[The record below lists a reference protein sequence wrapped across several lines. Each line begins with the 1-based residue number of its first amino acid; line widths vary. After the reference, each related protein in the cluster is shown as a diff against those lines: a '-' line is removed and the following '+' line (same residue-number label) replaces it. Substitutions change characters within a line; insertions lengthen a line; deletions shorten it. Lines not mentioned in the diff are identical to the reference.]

1 MTFHEHVEDLTKH
14 QIFHNGASYR
24 FPQYGLAIHGM
35 SVHGVCKLGC
45 GVGSSLDEERILH
58 RHPYPLL
65 GTYLH
70 GSGPSD
76 LMFCTNQLKPKVEY
90 KHEGSL
96 KLLLYQ
102 RCSVP
107 TYDELSHR
115 LATRMEDLD
124 QLLEKS

>member
-1 MTFHEHVEDLTKH
+1 MHHTDFRNTDW
-14 QIFHNGASYR
+14 QFD
-24 FPQYGLAIHGM
+24 GM

-76 LMFCTNQLKPKVEY
+76 LMFRTN
-90 KHEGSL
+90 
-96 KLLLYQ
+96 
-102 RCSVP
+102 
-107 TYDELSHR
+107 
-115 LATRMEDLD
+115 ATEA
-124 QLLEKS
+124 KGGV